1 MSRSA
6 SQGHNLKKN
15 REAARVSASLEKRLL
30 TYAAAASAAG
40 VGILA
45 SGQVAEAKI
54 IYTPANKHIYV
65 NGSIVDLDLNH
76 DGITDVFFKAVYYH
90 TGKETGG
97 SLWLAPG
104 SHSGGAEKVASFH
117 LYWAAALPKGHNV
130 GPREQF
136 LAGTA
141 EEPMA
146 IGNSVSSLG
155 SYSGGPWRSPAKR
168 GYIGL
173 KFAIKGK
180 LHFGWVRVERVASKK
195 FAYPAVIT
203 GYAYETIPGKAIV
216 AGQTKGTDD
225 SNVKEP
231 DAALADPVP
240 DTPQPATLAALALGA
255 PGLSIWRREDSV
267 AATPERN

>member
-6 SQGHNLKKN
+6 GQGNNLEKN

-104 SHSGGAEKVASFH
+104 SHSGGAVKVASFH

-146 IGNSVSSLG
+146 IGNSVSTLG

-216 AGQTKGTDD
+216 AGQTKGPDD
-225 SNVKEP
+225 DVEINNP
-231 DAALADPVP
+231 DASLIHPIPAIRQPV
-240 DTPQPATLAALALGA
+240 TLGALALGA
-255 PGLSIWRREDSV
+255 PGLAIWRRKELV
-267 AATPERN
+267 GAGQ

>member
-30 TYAAAASAAG
+30 TYAVAASAAG